1 MACTTILDSVQF
13 HVAFFCL
20 SLDLLVL
27 KEVVQKMSGI
37 ELTEEVT
44 QTQLE
49 ALCGG
54 DLLKAE
60 VCIYYITIKTIAH
73 LWVLSVFKLTYL
85 CLRRHK
91 RLVI

>member
-1 MACTTILDSVQF
+1 
-13 HVAFFCL
+13 
-20 SLDLLVL
+20 
-27 KEVVQKMSGI
+27 MSGI

-60 VCIYYITIKTIAH
+60 VDIDSSGPFAIVP
-73 LWVLSVFKLTYL
+73 LVLVGKVQWAS
-85 CLRRHK
+85 
-91 RLVI
+91 

>member
-1 MACTTILDSVQF
+1 M
-13 HVAFFCL
+13 
-20 SLDLLVL
+20 L

-44 QTQLE
+44 KTQLE

-60 VCIYYITIKTIAH
+60 VSK
-73 LWVLSVFKLTYL
+73 LRKGLVFG
-85 CLRRHK
+85 
-91 RLVI
+91 IIFGG

>member
-1 MACTTILDSVQF
+1 MYLNNCSHF
-13 HVAFFCL
+13 

-44 QTQLE
+44 VTQLE

-54 DLLKAE
+54 ELLKAE
-60 VCIYYITIKTIAH
+60 VSSLFACKFP
-73 LWVLSVFKLTYL
+73 SVACVMLLLLPVSFSLYAWG
-85 CLRRHK
+85 
-91 RLVI
+91 